1 MYLILI
7 SIAVLLCAC
16 GGEIITNPSVGTTLP
31 DGEVTTS
38 QGGDI
43 TTSIVA
49 GDNGMSLRMFGDL
62 YPDTTRVIYAEMENY
77 NGQQIVWTSSNPN
90 VIGAS
95 VRDDLT
101 TECMLVCKGVG
112 EATITAY
119 DASNPSI
126 RASKDFVITKGEAM
140 PKDLF
145 KQVTGGLKLTSIDKC
160 LSYDDKFNP
169 TVDLEYE
176 VETVYEETNPSE
188 TENNTTDAYQL
199 TVTNKKT
206 NRSSQYT
213 YVKGVGGY
221 VATECIDEQ
230 NEIKIE
236 RYLNSEGEGMKWDY
250 SYYSNL
256 WGNTDVVTNENF
268 VTYDGGKTYHYASSY
283 ISSMYLCVSMYLLD
297 AAPDD
302 ITLVVENGLVKEI
315 QVDIDP
321 YSDDPNL
328 ARAGRQ
334 IVSTVSEVNT
344 AKIEHL
350 KPYERKDIHNNI
362 DEAKNKMAS
371 LKNYKSRITVD
382 DPKSYDYYYDFT
394 FTEDTIDIKSYC
406 DDELIEHSGVHKQ
419 SDTSYFTY
427 VCNGNEV
434 TIDKMYNAAW
444 ESETVTRYPTF
455 DFASEIFEKSTNNK
469 YVTIGNQNKFVA
481 YCGYLSSI
489 FSMST
494 FSNRGYLE
502 LNSDNYVSKISTTI
516 NVLGDDVGLTIEYS
530 DYNNAVC
537 DVDFT
542 SVGTDSNLPTSF
554 AQSDPAL
561 YNNLVAWGLD
571 GVVPY
576 LYSSTGYATSVFYTK
591 TDDRTGI
598 LYAYIKT
605 NELESADDRDA
616 FIESYKDLLVAN
628 GYKLT
633 TEVLSISKSGVTQN
647 SFLYEKGDYKIAV
660 APELNWNGKEKNS
673 VTIYIVSDLLVVV
686 D

>member
-1 MYLILI
+1 MKKNLVLL

-16 GGEIITNPSVGTTLP
+16 GQVSSSTSVP
-31 DGEVTTS
+31 NGEVTTS
-38 QGGDI
+38 QGGET
-43 TTSIVA
+43 TTSVVT

-62 YPDTTRVIYAEMENY
+62 YPDAARAIYAEIENY
-77 NGQQIVWTSSNPN
+77 QGQEIVWTSSNPS

-119 DASNPSI
+119 LADNPSVK
-126 RASKDFVITKGEAM
+126 ASKDFVITRGEAM
-140 PKDLF
+140 SKELF
-145 KQVTGGLKLTSIDKC
+145 KQVTGGLKLTSSDKC
-160 LSYDDKFNP
+160 LSYDNKFNA
-169 TVDLEYE
+169 TVDLEYTL
-176 VETVYEETNPSE
+176 ETVYEETNPSE
-188 TENNTTDAYQL
+188 AENNTTDAYQL
-199 TVTNKKT
+199 TVTNNKT

-230 NEIKIE
+230 NQVQSE

-283 ISSMYLCVSMYLLD
+283 ISSMYLCISMYLLD

-302 ITLVVENGLVKEI
+302 IWLVVEDGAIKEI
-315 QVDIDP
+315 HVDIDP
-321 YSDDPNL
+321 YSSDPKV
-328 ARAGRQ
+328 ARTGRQ
-334 IVSTVSEVNT
+334 IVSTISEVNK

-350 KPYERKDIHNNI
+350 KPYERKDIHNTI
-362 DEAKNKMAS
+362 DDAKNKMAS

-382 DPKSYDYYYDFT
+382 DPTSYNYYYDFT

-406 DDELIEHSGVHKQ
+406 DDELIAHSGVHKQ
-419 SDTSYFTY
+419 SNTSYYTY
-427 VCNGNEV
+427 VCNNNEV

-444 ESETVTRYPTF
+444 ESENVTRYPTF
-455 DFASEIFEKSTNNK
+455 GFASEIFEKSINNK

-481 YCGYLSSI
+481 YCGYLSNL
-489 FSMST
+489 FSMAT
-494 FSNRGYLE
+494 YDGKGYLE
-502 LNSDNYVSKISTTI
+502 LNSDNYVSKITSTI
-516 NVLGDDVGLTIEYS
+516 NVMGDDIGLTIEYS
-530 DYNNAVC
+530 DYNKAVC
-537 DVDFT
+537 DIDFSGIGADT
-542 SVGTDSNLPTSF
+542 NLPTSF
-554 AQSDPAL
+554 AQSDPSL

-571 GVVPY
+571 DVVPY
-576 LYSSTGYATSVFYTK
+576 LYSSTGYATSVFHTK
-591 TDDRTGI
+591 TDDYTGI

-605 NELESADDRDA
+605 NELENADARSA
-616 FIESYKDLLVAN
+616 FIEDYKGLLVAN
-628 GYKLT
+628 GYTLT
-633 TEVLSISKSGVTQN
+633 DEVLTITKSGVTQE
-647 SFLYEKGDYKIAV
+647 SYLYERGNYKIAV